1 MEKTLTRLKSNLK
14 SRRKLSLPMLVGQ
27 FHQHWNGQNSSES
40 REQLASNGPKT
51 AESEELLSES
61 ADVIAPA
68 CGSSLEDVDC
78 SDDESALGDLSARS
92 PMGKAWLSFGRSR
105 RVKSR
110 NKPRR
115 WPSTP
120 AFLPTSSR
128 ANSTSIGGS
137 SGDLVESSNS
147 GLPAP
152 QPLPPLPTSL
162 SATTV
167 NGHGGSSHNL
177 TAKSSTVRPQPYIQ
191 GYHLTLPS
199 FLMSN
204 RVRNQQSTNTNGN
217 QSLPRNRQ
225 LNQEMAPGRQSD
237 VCHRV
242 LESDDDENC
251 ERDAT
256 NLATN
261 ATTSTVTS
269 EAPAT
274 KSVKRTIPS
283 SPLLMDVPM
292 ARSEEDGTSSSNG
305 THHHRHAPPPSP
317 SPPPLP
323 PQRHQPHLN
332 DASLQLNKQVGI

>member
-27 FHQHWNGQNSSES
+27 FHQHWNGTNSSES
-40 REQLASNGPKT
+40 QQLAANGPKS

-61 ADVIAPA
+61 ADVMAPA
-68 CGSSLEDVDC
+68 CGSSPEDVDC

-128 ANSTSIGGS
+128 SGTTLGSTGELAEPVVAI
-137 SGDLVESSNS
+137 
-147 GLPAP
+147 A
-152 QPLPPLPTSL
+152 QPLPSLPTPL
-162 SATTV
+162 SAIA

-177 TAKSSTVRPQPYIQ
+177 TTKTPTVRPQPYIQ

-199 FLMSN
+199 FLSN
-204 RVRNQQSTNTNGN
+204 RGRQQQQQLNGN
-217 QSLPRNRQ
+217 HSQKHRQ
-225 LNQEMAPGRQSD
+225 LQQEMASGRQND
-237 VCHRV
+237 VYHRV
-242 LESDDDENC
+242 MESDDDDSADG
-251 ERDAT
+251 DA
-256 NLATN
+256 NVATSL
-261 ATTSTVTS
+261 TTVVVAAPQAPST
-269 EAPAT
+269 A
-274 KSVKRTIPS
+274 KRTIS
-283 SPLLMDVPM
+283 SPLPMDVPA
-292 ARSEEDGTSSSNG
+292 ARSGEDGSSSSNG
-305 THHHRHAPPPSP
+305 ANHHRHAPPPSP

-323 PQRHQPHLN
+323 PQRNPPRLN
-332 DASLQLNKQVGI
+332 DSSLLLNKQ

>member
-225 LNQEMAPGRQSD
+225 LNQVFSFSLFNSESLLVVDYRSFMATDSDCGDARQ
-237 VCHRV
+237 HRCGSV
-242 LESDDDENC
+242 
-251 ERDAT
+251 AT
-256 NLATN
+256 
-261 ATTSTVTS
+261 VY
-269 EAPAT
+269 
-274 KSVKRTIPS
+274 R
-283 SPLLMDVPM
+283 
-292 ARSEEDGTSSSNG
+292 
-305 THHHRHAPPPSP
+305 
-317 SPPPLP
+317 
-323 PQRHQPHLN
+323 
-332 DASLQLNKQVGI
+332 ASLSISICCFVVVVHFPSLSLTGRNNHESHVIQSL

>member
-225 LNQEMAPGRQSD
+225 LNQVFSFSLSNSL
-237 VCHRV
+237 RV
-242 LESDDDENC
+242 YWLLTTD
-251 ERDAT
+251 RLWRRIAT
-256 NLATN
+256 VVMPTN
-261 ATTSTVTS
+261 IVA
-269 EAPAT
+269 A
-274 KSVKRTIPS
+274 
-283 SPLLMDVPM
+283 
-292 ARSEEDGTSSSNG
+292 
-305 THHHRHAPPPSP
+305 
-317 SPPPLP
+317 PLP
-323 PQRHQPHLN
+323 PYIERRFPFRYVVLLLSFIFPL
-332 DASLQLNKQVGI
+332 SLSLEGIITKAT